1 MSPKNIQSLA
11 KEYLN
16 DPDNQEDY
24 NAFAHDHDDVL
35 LNKVAF
41 SWAKAQDHDDA
52 TAKLLSTY
60 IVELAYQNHPD

>member
-1 MSPKNIQSLA
+1 MSQKNIQSLA

-24 NAFAHDHDDVL
+24 NAFANGHDDIL

-41 SWAKAQDHDDA
+41 FWAKAQGHDVT
-52 TAKLLSTY
+52 TAKILSTY
-60 IVELAYQNHPD
+60 IVELAYQNHSD